1 MWGFGGRFYWGK
13 TTQQQEDR
21 RRTLNKGIVVVFPWI
36 SNQDNQLNNYVDF
49 YSSLGWDSLICHSQF
64 LNLFFPDKATILA
77 LDVLNELLKE
87 LKRRP
92 CPVVFASFS
101 GGAKACMYKVLQII
115 DSKCESHRNLDE
127 YRLVRDCLSGHIFDS
142 TPVDFTSD
150 LGTRFAL
157 HPAVLKLSRP
167 PTIATWIANGISSG
181 LDALFLNKFELQRAE
196 YWQTLYATVAIGAPY
211 LILCSENDDLA
222 PCQIICNFAQRL
234 QSLGGAVK
242 LVKWSSS
249 PHYHPDEYQAAV
261 TDLLTTAVS
270 VYSSRTQR
278 LTADETSEPLR
289 HLREAVS
296 TSNQYQSL
304 HRINL
309 DLNDHFV
316 VPGSVEYHEGRDVGS
331 VHDAPKERFI
341 PRSSPPKINAHG
353 ILGQI
358 LFDVCVPK
366 TVEDWDLRSGS
377 SSYATFG
384 SARRHSNFNP
394 IKCIRR
400 SRLWVLDGNRMGI
413 R

>member
-13 TTQQQEDR
+13 TTQQQQQDR
-21 RRTLNKGIVVVFPWI
+21 RRTPNKGIVVVFPWI

-157 HPAVLKLSRP
+157 HPTVLKLSRP
-167 PTIATWIANGISSG
+167 PTMATWIANGISSG

-196 YWQTLYATVAIGAPY
+196 YWQTLYSTVAIGAPY

-234 QSLGGAVK
+234 ESLGGAVK

-249 PHYHPDEYQAAV
+249 PHVGHFQYHPDEYKAAV
-261 TDLLTTAVS
+261 TDLLSTAVS
-270 VYSSRTQR
+270 IYSSRTQR
-278 LTADETSEPLR
+278 LTADKTSEPLR

-400 SRLWVLDGNRMGI
+400 SRL
-413 R
+413 

>member
-13 TTQQQEDR
+13 RTEEDHR
-21 RRTLNKGIVVVFPWI
+21 RRGPNKGIVVVFPWI
-36 SNQDNQLNNYVDF
+36 SSQDKQLRNYVDF

-64 LNLFFPDKATILA
+64 LNLFFPEKATMLA

-87 LKRRP
+87 LKKRP

-101 GGAKACMYKVLQII
+101 GGPKACMYKVLQII
-115 DSKCESHRNLDE
+115 DSKCEYHRNLDE
-127 YRLVRDCLSGHIFDS
+127 YRLVRDCLSGQIFDS
-142 TPVDFTSD
+142 TPMDFTSD

-157 HPAVLKLSRP
+157 HPTVLKLFRP
-167 PTIATWIANGISSG
+167 PRIATWIANGISSS
-181 LDALFLNKFELQRAE
+181 LDALFLNKFESQRAE
-196 YWQTLYATVAIGAPY
+196 YWQTLYSTVAIGAPY

-222 PCQIICNFAQRL
+222 PFQIICNFAQRL
-234 QSLGGAVK
+234 ESLGGAVK

-249 PHYHPDEYQAAV
+249 PHVGHFQYHPDEYKAAV

-278 LTADETSEPLR
+278 LTAAHDETSEPLR

-296 TSNQYQSL
+296 TSNQYQSF
-304 HRINL
+304 HRITL

-341 PRSSPPKINAHG
+341 PRSTPPKINAHG

-366 TVEDWDLRSGS
+366 TVEDWDLRSAS
-377 SSYATFG
+377 SSYATFA
-384 SARRHSNFNP
+384 SARRHPNFNP

-400 SRLWVLDGNRMGI
+400 SRL
-413 R
+413 